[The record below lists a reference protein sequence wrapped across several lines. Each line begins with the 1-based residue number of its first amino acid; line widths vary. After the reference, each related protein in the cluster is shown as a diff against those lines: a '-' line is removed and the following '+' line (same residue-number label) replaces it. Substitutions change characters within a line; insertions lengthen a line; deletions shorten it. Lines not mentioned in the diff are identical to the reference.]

1 MEVTSYLIIK
11 CSTFYLSI
19 RFLIMDCTLLT
30 IGKGK
35 PSLEVAILN
44 SSLNCTKSWLGFK
57 IKIFSLLFFF
67 FGSSKFTFQS
77 IYPFTQSKGLS
88 YLLLSRLIKKAT
100 SSYPPSPSPAVKH
113 FHRFFYWKLLCL
125 CKFLPLLSSCRFL
138 TKPWSLSICLMFVR
152 WVTCAK
158 IWL

>member
-67 FGSSKFTFQS
+67 LALQS
-77 IYPFTQSKGLS
+77 
-88 YLLLSRLIKKAT
+88 LLLNQFIHLHTRKG
-100 SSYPPSPSPAVKH
+100 
-113 FHRFFYWKLLCL
+113 
-125 CKFLPLLSSCRFL
+125 
-138 TKPWSLSICLMFVR
+138 
-152 WVTCAK
+152 
-158 IWL
+158 